1 MITLILIVTF
11 SNCGNVF
18 FVVNVVVFLIGFVA
32 KGLRSD
38 R

>member
-18 FVVNVVVFLIGFVA
+18 FVVNVVVLLIGLVA